1 MEEVKRIA
9 PIPPRE
15 LKTVEIDVEKKIFRV
30 NGEDFGKVVEGFT
43 LSCIN
48 SMDKEK
54 DWFYVTLK
62 LVDRLTY
69 TNGYDI
75 NGNLTSEYG
84 WKRNKELRHPE
95 EADAAGD

>member
-1 MEEVKRIA
+1 MEEVKRID

-15 LKTVEIDVEKKIFRV
+15 LKTVEIDVENKIFRV

-43 LSCIN
+43 LSCIGHEN
-48 SMDKEK
+48 KEK
-54 DWFYVTLK
+54 GWFFVTLR
-62 LVDRLTY
+62 LVSRLTY

-84 WKRNKELRHPE
+84 WSRNKEI
-95 EADAAGD
+95 AAR

>member
-1 MEEVKRIA
+1 MGEVKRIA

-15 LKTVEIDVEKKIFRV
+15 LKTVEIDVENKVFRV

-43 LSCIN
+43 LSCL
-48 SMDKEK
+48 SHEDKEK
-54 DWFYVTLK
+54 DWFNVTLQ

-75 NGNLTSEYG
+75 NGNLTSEYE
-84 WKRNKELRHPE
+84 WKHNKEN
-95 EADAAGD
+95 AAQ

>member
-1 MEEVKRIA
+1 MGEVKRIA

-15 LKTVEIDVEKKIFRV
+15 LKTVEIDVENKVFRV

-43 LSCIN
+43 LSCLIHE
-48 SMDKEK
+48 DKEK
-54 DWFYVTLK
+54 DWFNVTLQ

-75 NGNLTSEYG
+75 NGSLTSEYE
-84 WKRNKELRHPE
+84 WKHNKEN
-95 EADAAGD
+95 AAQ